1 MDKHNAFDAL
11 FCCWTMCPEAVQNG
25 LALVITLIGLAQ
37 QQLVLQ
43 MQSFQ
48 QSHYLQTYSESVG
61 CQTVTSV
68 WKL

>member
-1 MDKHNAFDAL
+1 
-11 FCCWTMCPEAVQNG
+11 MCPEAVQNG
-25 LALVITLIGLAQ
+25 LALVITLIGLEQ

-48 QSHYLQTYSESVG
+48 QSRYLQTYSESVD